1 MNRSRLLYL
10 VRRYSDNTATPP
22 ELEELSAFIDSSED
36 YELFSEVLMEQMQ
49 GGRLNNEDL
58 LRYEALADRALEHSK
73 LINAEPIV
81 AVRARKRWYG
91 YAAAAVV
98 ILILLSAGIYL
109 VKPKPAVPEVVQKEI
124 SVPEPILPGKNGAIL
139 TLADGSIIVLDSS
152 GNRKIA
158 DQHGADIIIQ
168 QDRLTYTTNVEN
180 NGDAAAYNTLS
191 TPKGRQY
198 NIQLEDGTRV
208 WLNAASSIR
217 YPTIFT
223 GTDRVVEVEGEAYF
237 EVAKDPTHPFKVKL
251 NHQSEIEVMGTH
263 FNVNAYSNEPA
274 ITTTLLEGSVSFSIN
289 NDALGRKNK
298 VLRPGEQTRLDKE
311 TLKLTTNSNVE
322 TERVIAWKN
331 GLFDFNDMGLK
342 EAMQQL
348 ERWYDIEV
356 TYEKNIPDIRFFGK
370 MTKNITLNDLL
381 LILEKSKVHF
391 QINGRNIIV
400 KP

>member
-10 VRRYSDNTATPP
+10 VRRYSDNTATPS
-22 ELEELSAFIDSSED
+22 ELEELSAFIDNSED
-36 YELFSEVLMEQMQ
+36 YEMFSEVLMDQMHDETVSD
-49 GGRLNNEDL
+49 EDL
-58 LRYEALADRALEHSK
+58 HRYEALADRALEHYK
-73 LINAEPIV
+73 LINSEPV
-81 AVRARKRWYG
+81 VVMQGRKRWYG
-91 YAAAAVV
+91 WAAAAVG
-98 ILILLSAGIYL
+98 ILILVSAGIYL
-109 VKPKPAVPEVVQKEI
+109 AKPKSAVPEVVKKEI
-124 SVPEPILPGKNGAIL
+124 SVPAPILPGKNGAIL
-139 TLADGSIIVLDSS
+139 TLADGSTIVLDSS

-168 QDRLTYTTNVEN
+168 QDRLAYKTNTESTGETV
-180 NGDAAAYNTLS
+180 AFNTLS
-191 TPKGRQY
+191 TPKGRQF
-198 NIQLEDGTRV
+198 NIQLQDGTRV

-217 YPTIFT
+217 YPTVFT

-237 EVAKDPTHPFKVKL
+237 EVAKNPFHPFKVKL

-274 ITTTLLEGSVSFSIN
+274 ITTTLLEGSIRFSIN
-289 NDALGRKNK
+289 NGVLGRKNK
-298 VLRPGEQTRLDKE
+298 VLKPGDQTRLDNE
-311 TLKLTTNSNVE
+311 TLELTTNSKVE

-331 GLFDFNDMGLK
+331 GLFDFNEMGLK

-370 MTKNITLNDLL
+370 LTKNITLNDLL